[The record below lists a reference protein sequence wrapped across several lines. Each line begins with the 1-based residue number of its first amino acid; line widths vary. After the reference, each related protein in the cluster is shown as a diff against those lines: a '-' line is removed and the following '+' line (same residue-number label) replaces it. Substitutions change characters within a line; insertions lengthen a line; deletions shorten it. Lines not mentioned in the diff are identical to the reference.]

1 MFKKLWNKIKDYFVE
16 KEVQSCEVEQLKNLF
31 GVAKISYNMI
41 YSHTNI
47 DINIIESARCIMNHC
62 RLRALDVMGNG
73 MLSRYDRSYIN
84 GILSNSTS
92 MLDDIENILSKNGI
106 TVSYADE
113 AEAHRVVRYTVNRN
127 KLF

>member
-1 MFKKLWNKIKDYFVE
+1 MFKKLWNKIKEYFVE

-41 YSHTNI
+41 YNHTNI
-47 DINIIESARCIMNHC
+47 DINVIESARCIMNHC
-62 RLRALDVMGNG
+62 RLKALNIMSND
-73 MLSRYDRSYIN
+73 MLLRSDRSYIN

-106 TVSYADE
+106 PVSYADE